1 MLFAVKGRK
10 AAYQYLL
17 SDHVGIMAGFDFEG
31 AVVGP
36 QVNGIRNT
44 GNTSL
49 VDLFALT
56 CQPTHQA

>member
-1 MLFAVKGRK
+1 MLLAVKGRK

-17 SDHVGIMAGFDFEG
+17 SDHVGIVAGFDFEG

-36 QVNGIRNT
+36 EVNRVRDT
-44 GNTSL
+44 RNTSL

-56 CQPTHQA
+56 CQRSHRL